1 MCIFC
6 YDLRFVVSFQSLR
19 ARLTYQEY
27 ILTGGS
33 CRATNGHVNSSNLEL
48 RFSTG
53 RQQAVISNCDCPP
66 DFGQENGL
74 R

>member
-6 YDLRFVVSFQSLR
+6 YDLRSVVSFQSLK
-19 ARLTYQEY
+19 AKLTNQEY
-27 ILTGGS
+27 GLTGGL
-33 CRATNGHVNSSNLEL
+33 CRARNGHVNSSNLEL
-48 RFSTG
+48 QFSTE
-53 RQQAVISNCDCPP
+53 RQQAVNSNCNCPL